1 MHKGVCHHYRPTL
14 AMDMDIEPEGNAST
28 CFVSEFD
35 TIEFKIVAVIRA
47 MSALFSL
54 VCAVGIIF
62 IIVAHKKYVF
72 FPQRLVLSLA
82 ITVVL
87 RSISNA
93 LGRVDFDQERKLF
106 DPYCF
111 YFGGF
116 LDLYTGWIELIAV
129 FCIAA
134 NMFCEIILCLHFNNV
149 KFTPFIITLLCPFLW
164 CWIPYSLSRFGIQGP
179 WCGISVHTESCGLS
193 PVGFWLRFG
202 LEQLP
207 IFTIFLLGFVV
218 IIVAIL
224 VKIQRKKKE
233 WEGHRYDPKKEEAKR
248 KLMKSI
254 CPLLFFP
261 FLYLLL
267 LTPRLVGDVYQS
279 LSGERVFLFLWI
291 FEAVFTP
298 LAGGVL
304 VIVCAFTT
312 DLQTLK
318 KLRKTNLR
326 SLCIACFENCF
337 KRCRRRERTNTVQV
351 CDFELEGR
359 FGDSLSGEHT
369 RQTMYVRHQ
378 MEQMRKESV
387 RQTNPTFDIIL

>member
-1 MHKGVCHHYRPTL
+1 
-14 AMDMDIEPEGNAST
+14 MDIDLESDDNFTT
-28 CFVSEFD
+28 CFVSKYD
-35 TIEFKIVAVIRA
+35 SIQFKFVAVVRA
-47 MSALFSL
+47 LSALFSL
-54 VCAVGIIF
+54 VCAVCVIF
-62 IIVAHKKYVF
+62 IIVAHKKYAF

-93 LGRVDFDQERKLF
+93 LGRVDYDQERELF

-134 NMFCEIILCLHFNNV
+134 NMFCDIILCQHFNNV
-149 KFTPFIITLLCPFLW
+149 KFTPFIITLVCPFLW

-179 WCGISVHTESCGLS
+179 WCGISIHTESCEISLAGL
-193 PVGFWLRFG
+193 WLRFG
-202 LEQLP
+202 LGQLP

-267 LTPRLVGDVYQS
+267 LIPRLVGDIYQA
-279 LSGERVFLFLWI
+279 LSSEKDFLLLWI

-304 VIVCAFTT
+304 VIMCSFTT
-312 DLQTLK
+312 DSQTLE

-337 KRCRRRERTNTVQV
+337 KRYWRRERTNTVQA
-351 CDFELEGR
+351 CDYELEGQ
-359 FGDSLSGEHT
+359 FGDSISGERT

-378 MEQMRKESV
+378 IEQMREEPI